1 MTLFYLILIII
12 IIIIIIIIQFY
23 FWIQIMNLSS
33 SCLKNLLRYLSVIQV
48 FFLRNKMLLFVPH

>member
-12 IIIIIIIIQFY
+12 IIIIIIIQLF